1 MNPAWIMLAIAITA
15 EIIATSALK
24 ISDGF
29 TRLWPSVAV
38 VIGYGISFWMLSQVL
53 RTLEVGIVYAVWS
66 GVGLAAIAVIGVVW
80 FGETVNLMKLGGLA
94 AILVGVILL
103 NLSSSH

>member
-80 FGETVNLMKLGGLA
+80 FGETVTLMKLGGLA